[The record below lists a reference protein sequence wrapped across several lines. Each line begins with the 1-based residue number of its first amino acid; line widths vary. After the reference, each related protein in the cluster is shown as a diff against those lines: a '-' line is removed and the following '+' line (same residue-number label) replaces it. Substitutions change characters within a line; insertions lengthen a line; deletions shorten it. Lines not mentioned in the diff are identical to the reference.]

1 MTIWYDWEHEA
12 VVVKM
17 ALPLEVDEAVT
28 PNEDGT
34 HTVIIN
40 DRITEEKA
48 RRAYAHALRHIEAGD
63 FQSGED
69 AQTIERRAHDE
80 SA

>member
-1 MTIWYDWEHEA
+1 MTTWYDWVHEA

-17 ALPLEVDEAVT
+17 TLPPEVEEAVT

-34 HTVIIN
+34 HTIVIN

-48 RRAYAHALRHIEAGD
+48 LRAYHHALRHIEAGD